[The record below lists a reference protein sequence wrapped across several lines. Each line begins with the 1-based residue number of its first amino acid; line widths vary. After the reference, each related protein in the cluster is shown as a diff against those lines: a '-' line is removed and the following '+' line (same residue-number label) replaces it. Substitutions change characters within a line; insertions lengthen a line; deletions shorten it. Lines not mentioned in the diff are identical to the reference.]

1 MRTLAAGRSGNKVKS
16 VRAPPAQPIEVK
28 NQSITEENSGG
39 EDNHAPLN
47 NSTVL
52 PEITRKPRK
61 IETESLKQ
69 SLKRMQLLNAKG
81 EETRD
86 ALGNGKRS
94 QIYES
99 NHRRNTTLNK
109 NPNYKS
115 EADGTRNAK
124 SNLLDASRALSTD
137 AGPSDQEKVV
147 AINEFLKQKLDVS
160 KLNVRMFQSKIQRF
174 QHKYGL
180 NLIDGSSPTPAKAFK
195 TIQASKHNPKLNVSS
210 NPDLL
215 DLGSISH

>member
-1 MRTLAAGRSGNKVKS
+1 MRTLAGRSGNKGKS
-16 VRAPPAQPIEVK
+16 VRLPPQQPIEVR
-28 NQSITEENSGG
+28 NHSITEENSGG
-39 EDNHAPLN
+39 EDNNALN
-47 NSTVL
+47 NTTL
-52 PEITRKPRK
+52 PEIKRVPRK

-81 EETRD
+81 DETRD
-86 ALGNGKRS
+86 GLGNGKRS
-94 QIYES
+94 QVYES

-109 NPNYKS
+109 NDQRTNFKS
-115 EADGTRNAK
+115 EAEGTRNTK
-124 SNLLDASRALSTD
+124 SHLMDASRALSTD
-137 AGPSDQEKVV
+137 MAADQEKVV

-180 NLIDGSSPTPAKAFK
+180 NLVDGSPTPAKAFK
-195 TIQASKHNPKLNVSS
+195 TIQTSKLNPKLNVSS

-215 DLGSISH
+215 DSGAISH